1 MKWQEHQLNEVTK
14 SQWAEIQ
21 AQYPEANF
29 LQSPAWGEVNEQVGH
44 KVIIAVWD
52 QGWCLM
58 IVKNAKR
65 GRYLEIPGGPLMDWT
80 DEDLR
85 REVFQQIKLVAE
97 REKCVFVRLRP
108 QLRHSEENLAI
119 LNSLGLKKSPMH
131 LHAEHTVMLDLTKS
145 TDELLADM
153 RRQTRY
159 EVRRAGKLGM
169 TVKYSTDTDIFQEFH
184 QVQLQTAERQHF
196 VPPNLK
202 MLLAEH
208 KAFGTNARMY
218 VARTIEGQAAAYGL
232 ILVSGAEAEYFEA
245 ASTEFNQ
252 KLPGA
257 YALLW
262 QAMQDLKEDGVQRF
276 NLWGIAPPG
285 QTEHR
290 YAGVTIFKKGFGGE
304 VVEFV
309 PAQDMIIKRSRY
321 QINKIIENVR
331 KKRRHL

>member
-1 MKWQEHQLNEVTK
+1 M
-14 SQWAEIQ
+14 
-21 AQYPEANF
+21 
-29 LQSPAWGEVNEQVGH
+29 
-44 KVIIAVWD
+44 
-52 QGWCLM
+52 
-58 IVKNAKR
+58 
-65 GRYLEIPGGPLMDWT
+65 
-80 DEDLR
+80 
-85 REVFQQIKLVAE
+85 
-97 REKCVFVRLRP
+97 
-108 QLRHSEENLAI
+108 
-119 LNSLGLKKSPMH
+119 
-131 LHAEHTVMLDLTKS
+131 
-145 TDELLADM
+145 
-153 RRQTRY
+153 
-159 EVRRAGKLGM
+159 
-169 TVKYSTDTDIFQEFH
+169 
-184 QVQLQTAERQHF
+184 
-196 VPPNLK
+196 
-202 MLLAEH
+202 
-208 KAFGTNARMY
+208 
-218 VARTIEGQAAAYGL
+218 
-232 ILVSGAEAEYFEA
+232 SGAEAEYFEA